1 MITLTREQMHAL
13 WILAEFKV
21 ETCESG
27 DYGYGGEWFP
37 HTELDTST
45 IPGSVNL
52 TIAFLNDPVIDDRW
66 GVPKFRQQVDEAIEM
81 EDWMIQTYPPD
92 GVYRP

>member
-13 WILAEFKV
+13 WLLMEDAITTV
-21 ETCESG
+21 ESG

-37 HTELDTST
+37 HTEVDTES
-45 IPGSVNL
+45 IPKALNAV
-52 TIAFLNDPVIDDRW
+52 IAFLNEPVIKDESDWPRL
-66 GVPKFRQQVDEAIEM
+66 RERVDAAIDT

-92 GVYRP
+92 GVYP